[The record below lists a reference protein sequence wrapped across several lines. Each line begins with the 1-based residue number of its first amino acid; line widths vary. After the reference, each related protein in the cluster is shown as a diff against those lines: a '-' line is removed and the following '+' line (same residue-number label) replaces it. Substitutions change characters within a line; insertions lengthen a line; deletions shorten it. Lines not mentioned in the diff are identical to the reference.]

1 MFVLLRGVAGV
12 EFMSGVLAKR
22 VEEQRSIERAI
33 VQGNAQMCS
42 PLFGKVCKAIW
53 PLKTAENLA
62 SRTGLSVRA
71 AAYEVSG
78 ERDPSAQSILAVL
91 EAITPKWKGR
101 GNGITL
107 DARTKGRSMQAVD

>member
-1 MFVLLRGVAGV
+1 MHGSSLQR
-12 EFMSGVLAKR
+12 R
-22 VEEQRSIERAI
+22 VDEQRNIERAL
-33 VQGNAQMCS
+33 VQGNARLCS
-42 PLFGKVCKAIW
+42 SPFGAVCKALW

-78 ERDPSAQSILAVL
+78 ERDPSAQSILAVM

-101 GNGITL
+101 GNGT
-107 DARTKGRSMQAVD
+107 VDSRAGPEAKAAL